1 MFLPFFF
8 EQTVLSLYVHI
19 YIGTFDLNG
28 LNTAISKRLLKLRE
42 MEKTQ
47 REAKWNEEKQEEVDI
62 WKYIFGFI
70 ETAVVKCAIKLGIP
84 DAIESHGS
92 PMTLSKLSSTLG
104 CAPSPL
110 YRIMRFLM
118 QRGIFKGKLNSQ
130 GSLG

>member
-1 MFLPFFF
+1 
-8 EQTVLSLYVHI
+8 
-19 YIGTFDLNG
+19 
-28 LNTAISKRLLKLRE
+28 

-92 PMTLSKLSSTLG
+92 PMTLSKLSLTLG

-118 QRGIFKGKLNSQ
+118 QRGLFKGKLNSQ